1 MGYQIPEETYP
12 VKPILCI
19 GHRVASAKY
28 ETIINLSF
36 YQDWEMLYW
45 FATNIPEPKT
55 LLTWLNQVS
64 CRQRA

>member
-1 MGYQIPEETYP
+1 MGYQITEETYP

-36 YQDWEMLYW
+36 YQEWEMLY
-45 FATNIPEPKT
+45 
-55 LLTWLNQVS
+55 
-64 CRQRA
+64 